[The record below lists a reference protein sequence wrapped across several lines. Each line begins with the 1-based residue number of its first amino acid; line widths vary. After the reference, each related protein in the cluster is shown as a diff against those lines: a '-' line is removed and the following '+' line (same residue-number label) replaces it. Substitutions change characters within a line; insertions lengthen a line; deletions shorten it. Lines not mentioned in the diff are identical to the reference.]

1 MFTELTQCLG
11 LKKEVSVCKNKP
23 GLKKFYLKAE
33 KTKTMVKTW
42 LKYQNYA
49 IWFSNKIRM

>member
-49 IWFSNKIRM
+49 IWFYNKIRM